1 MNEIKITSN
10 GKPVK
15 VNNNPPARPTISRVK
30 RKFMEKYKPEELA
43 TLLQEQ
49 PESKE
54 TPTEQD

>member
-10 GKPVK
+10 GKPVQ
-15 VNNNPPARPTISRVK
+15 VNNNPPVRPTISRVK

-54 TPTEQD
+54 TPTGQA